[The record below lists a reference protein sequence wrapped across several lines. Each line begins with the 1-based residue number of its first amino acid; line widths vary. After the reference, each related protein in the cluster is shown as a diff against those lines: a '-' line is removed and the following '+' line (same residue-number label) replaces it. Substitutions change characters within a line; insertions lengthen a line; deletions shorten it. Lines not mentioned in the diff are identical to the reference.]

1 MQFLGAIPAFDDVIF
16 PDSEVMGFEDIHE
29 LQQRYGEIGEQ
40 GNKESGGNQ
49 ERESSRYES

>member
-29 LQQRYGEIGEQ
+29 LQQR
-40 GNKESGGNQ
+40 
-49 ERESSRYES
+49 